1 MRQWATMKILQNNL
15 TKICLILIVLSFFVS
30 AQTDNKTILAN
41 FEKSIES
48 GKLTEIERDLFN
60 YVVANPNDAT
70 GFSLLA
76 KLRLKQN
83 RLNEAKALSNKALSL
98 DTNLIPAKI
107 ILAQVTS
114 QLGEIEQSRQIL
126 NGISE
131 KEISDNSMRLN
142 LAQNLVQIGECP
154 KALSLAEKLP
164 LKIKNTDALPMRAE
178 CYLAAKDKKSFMAL
192 IPLAKSLTKTNPK
205 VSLDFAEVLIRA
217 LMMKEAADLL
227 RLTILSAPK
236 NVEALLLLAKTEIFL
251 KDFANAKVRLA
262 QAEKIE
268 ANSAELFFI
277 KSLIESEQNNY
288 KEAYEFLE
296 KSLSLNSNNPRVLA
310 QYVLVAIQV
319 NQAGRAFRAAEKL
332 VNLQP
337 ENLEYLYL
345 HGIASLQNNS
355 LPNAENSLTKFMEA
369 RPDDSRGCLAL
380 GLTFAAQSDK
390 LDVAR
395 GQLQKCLQINPKN
408 FEAAYQLGLSYKT
421 VGDFAKA
428 AEYFEQTVKVSPNY
442 AAAWRELG
450 AVYLQ
455 INAEAKARPVLEK
468 AVSLNPN
475 DADAHFQL
483 SRLYNLIGEREL
495 AKKHLEIF
503 QKLKAPKQN

>member
-1 MRQWATMKILQNNL
+1 MKFNAGL
-15 TKICLILIVLSFFVS
+15 ICLILLGLFGFVV

-41 FEKSIES
+41 FDKSIEN
-48 GKLTEIERDLFN
+48 GKLEIERDLFN
-60 YVVANPNDAT
+60 YVVANPNDAN

-76 KLRLKQN
+76 KLRFKQN
-83 RLNEAKALSNKALSL
+83 RLNEAKALANKALSL
-98 DTNLIPAKI
+98 DTNLLPAKI
-107 ILAQVTS
+107 TLAQVS
-114 QLGEIEQSRQIL
+114 SELGEIEQSRQIL

-131 KEISDNSMRLN
+131 KEITSDSMRLT
-142 LAQNLVQIGECP
+142 LAQSLATVGECP
-154 KALSLAEKLP
+154 KALNLVAKLP
-164 LKIKNTDALPMRAE
+164 LKIRNSDALPIRAD
-178 CYLAAKDKKSFMAL
+178 CYLAAKDKQNFTAL
-192 IPLAKSLTKTNPK
+192 IPFAKTLTKTNSSIS
-205 VSLDFAEVLIRA
+205 VAFAEVLIKA
-217 LMMKEAADLL
+217 VMMKEAADLL
-227 RLTILSAPK
+227 RLTVVSAPK

-251 KDFANAKVRLA
+251 KDFANAKIRLA

-288 KEAYEFLE
+288 GEAYQLLE
-296 KSLSLNSNNPRVLA
+296 KSLSLNSNSSRVLA

-332 VNLQP
+332 VGLQP
-337 ENLEYLYL
+337 ENPEYLYL
-345 HGIASLQNNS
+345 YGISALQNNNLPKAESS
-355 LPNAENSLTKFMEA
+355 LVKFMEA

-380 GLTFAAQSDK
+380 GLTYAGQAEK
-390 LDVAR
+390 LDIAR
-395 GQLQKCLQINPKN
+395 RQMQKCLQINPKN

-421 VGDFAKA
+421 AGDFPKA
-428 AEYFEQTVKVSPNY
+428 IEYFELTVKSSPTY
-442 AAAWRELG
+442 TAALRELG

-455 INAEAKARPVLEK
+455 NGAEIKARPILEK

-483 SRLYNLIGEREL
+483 SRLYNIIGEKEL

-503 QKLKAPKQN
+503 QKLKNPKKDGM